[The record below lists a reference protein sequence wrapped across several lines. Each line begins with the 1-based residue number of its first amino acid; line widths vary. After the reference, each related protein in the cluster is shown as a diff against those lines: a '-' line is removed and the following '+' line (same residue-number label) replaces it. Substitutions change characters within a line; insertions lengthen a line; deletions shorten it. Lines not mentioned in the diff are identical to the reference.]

1 MALFFK
7 KKVLELPP
15 APQRP
20 VLQTEP
26 KHISYLELPP
36 PSPTQQSAAKFEAQ
50 QGNMPEFPPLP
61 KEEIPPSVPP
71 LAFKSQERPSMV
83 LQTTQRKDLFVDVS
97 EYTSVLDELDKIKST
112 IAKGQ
117 DSLNDLMSMKSEE
130 DSEFEKWRNVLE
142 DMERKL
148 LSIDKTIFER

>member
-7 KKVLELPP
+7 KHGPELPP

-20 VLQTEP
+20 VIQTEP

-36 PSPTQQSAAKFEAQ
+36 PSPTQGAAAIEAQ
-50 QGNMPEFPPLP
+50 PEKMPEFPPLP
-61 KEEIPPSVPP
+61 REDIPPSVPP
-71 LAFKSQERPSMV
+71 LTFKSDILPARPAMM
-83 LQTTQRKDLFVDVS
+83 QQQRRDLFVDVAQYS
-97 EYTSVLDELDKIKST
+97 SVLDELDKLKTI

-117 DSLNDLMSMKSEE
+117 DTMNEIMSMKSEE
-130 DSEFEKWRNVLE
+130 DAELDRWRNVLE

-148 LSIDKTIFER
+148 LWVDKTLFER